1 MAQEKEEILI
11 EIVVSNEAAA
21 KTIFENQQSIERL
34 KQTQIELTKARKD
47 GTITEEEYSKKSTA
61 VKVAIDS
68 QKESIRQ
75 NEKELRNNIKSQKE
89 NNDSLAAMRAQ
100 LSNNVKAYDSLSKAE
115 RESARGQELQKSISD
130 TVEQLN
136 EAEQATGRFHR
147 KIGNYPEGLGKAGAG
162 IHQVT
167 GFLGKMSDQVGIV
180 SPRLG
185 GMISQ
190 FGGFASKASGVSE
203 SVADMSSN
211 ISKSGEAL
219 NAVEGFAGKASGS
232 LDNLASTSSVAAKAS
247 TGAFGSIASG
257 ARALGT
263 VFLTPPIIIIAAVV
277 GAIVAA
283 FMLLKKG
290 FSLNDEASTKMSESF
305 AILQPIFDAIGKAAS
320 FLAGAIAEVV
330 HFMAEATAGAID
342 AIAGLF
348 GIETGMADAAKAAME
363 LVRAQDD
370 LEEAERN
377 FSVNSAKRAVKRAE
391 LLSEVTDKEKNSAE
405 QRIAFLKDASELDKQ
420 DLIDKKKIADENL
433 RIIETLAK
441 NESDTSDETADK
453 IAAARVRSLNA
464 EKEYFEGQKEI
475 NKKLAA
481 AENEL
486 AAEQQ
491 ANYEK
496 WKAIRDEKIAKETQL
511 IRQLEDLVIQQVKD
525 EYKRQIQS
533 EEAKTKRANED
544 LLNRLKTEK
553 NLTAD
558 AKKAINDIIIQNN
571 NILNDKINELTEKSL
586 EDNIKKEI
594 DAKTKEYEAKIQLA
608 EKNSKDE
615 LAIKQAKLLL
625 ERDAL
630 LINEDLTNVQRL
642 AIEDKFLKDSQ
653 SLNDA
658 YLVNKNQRL
667 RESFEKDY
675 QLKILQAETNEEFE
689 NQKLLLELEREV
701 SRNEAL
707 RNLDAEAKAALYKS
721 QIDYEIALAES
732 DQRIKDA
739 NKAVLDAQIKNAEI
753 QANVVIGLGKSV
765 SEFISAFNEDSAEN
779 AAFARTIALAEIAI
793 KTAVAVAGAIAS
805 AQDLPYPANLAAAA
819 SGVAAVLSGIA
830 SAKKLIDQS
839 NKTQKPPESRVQ
851 RLATGGLVIGSGSGT
866 SDSINAKLSNGE
878 SVLNANSTSMFTPLL
893 SALNQAGGG
902 VGFGGAQVSNQ
913 LAGEEMLA
921 RAFAKGASMI
931 PPNVLTLKEFHAAN
945 DRYIALK
952 EL

>member
-136 EAEQATGRFHR
+136 EAEQATGRFQR
-147 KIGNYPEGLGKAGAG
+147 QVGNYPQAMAGGGQG
-162 IHQVT
+162 INQIT
-167 GFLGKMSDQVGIV
+167 GFLGKMSDQVGVV

-232 LDNLASTSSVAAKAS
+232 LDNLASTSGVAAKAS

-277 GAIVAA
+277 GAIVGA

-290 FSLNDEASTKMSESF
+290 FELNDAASEKMEGSF
-305 AILQPIFDAIGKAAS
+305 ATLQPIFDAIGKAAS
-320 FLAGAIAEVV
+320 FLAEALAGVVGFLAEGAAKTVDFV
-330 HFMAEATAGAID
+330 
-342 AIAGLF
+342 AGLF
-348 GIETGMADAAKAAME
+348 GVEAGFSKAAQEARNLKKAQNE
-363 LVRAQDD
+363 LED
-370 LEEAERN
+370 AERN
-377 FSVNSAKRAVKRAE
+377 FTVNSAERQLKRAKLIAE
-391 LLSEVTDKEKNSAE
+391 VADKEKNTAE
-405 QRIAFLKDASELDKQ
+405 QRIAYLKDANELDRKE
-420 DLIDKKKIADENL
+420 LEEKKNNAL
-433 RIIETLAK
+433 QAYLLTVQQAK

-453 IAAARVRSLNA
+453 IAAARVRVLNA
-464 EKEYFEGQKEI
+464 SREYFEGQKEI

-511 IRQLEDLVIQQVKD
+511 IRQLEDLTIAQIKD
-525 EYKRQIQS
+525 DYQRQIES
-533 EEAKTKRANED
+533 EKVKTERANED

-571 NILNDKINELTEKSL
+571 NILNDKVNELTEKSL
-586 EDNIKKEI
+586 DANIKKEI

-608 EKNSKDE
+608 EKGTKDE
-615 LAIKQAKLLL
+615 LNVKIAKLTLA
-625 ERDAL
+625 RDAEL
-630 LINEDLTNVQRL
+630 LNDELTNVQRL
-642 AIEDKFLKDSQ
+642 AIEDKFNKDSQ
-653 SLNDA
+653 ALTDA
-658 YLVNKNQRL
+658 YYANKYNALQSNL
-667 RESFEKDY
+667 NKEFE
-675 QLKILQAETNEEFE
+675 LKILQAQNNGLFE
-689 NQKLLLELEREV
+689 DELALIELEKARARQAEV
-701 SRNEAL
+701 LAMDEKTKTAL
-707 RNLDAEAKAALYKS
+707 GLS
-721 QIDYEIALAES
+721 QLDYEILVAQSNQNVIDSENRVIDSQVKKLEAFASTMRSISSLLGAILSSMADDSEQAAEFAKAIAIFNIGVSLAEG
-732 DQRIKDA
+732 IA
-739 NKAVLDAQIKNAEI
+739 G
-753 QANVVIGLGKSV
+753 VVKTASKSSV
-765 SEFISAFNEDSAEN
+765 TIYDYLAAIAAGSASVISTISAARK
-779 AAFARTIALAEIAI
+779 AFEP
-793 KTAVAVAGAIAS
+793 
-805 AQDLPYPANLAAAA
+805 LP
-819 SGVAAVLSGIA
+819 
-830 SAKKLIDQS
+830 KKP
-839 NKTQKPPESRVQ
+839 KY
-851 RLATGGLVIGSGSGT
+851 ATGGLIIGSGSGT
-866 SDSINAKLSNGE
+866 SDSIDARVSNGE
-878 SVLNANSTSMFTPLL
+878 SIINAQSTSMFTPLL